1 MPVYELLIPAREEGQ
16 KNKIG
21 KVKGDTWMGAL
32 KVGLAKLGDST
43 DVSSLLCDV
52 RNDGSLAVT
61 DPKSGRVFRIR
72 EMGANITPESQAQAE
87 TETLQGRQEEAR
99 PIEDILGELFS
110 KVQDIYTCS
119 SLQDASQ
126 FILQLAVESI
136 PVESGAVLIADIN
149 EADLSFLSASGPK
162 AEEIMDFRIPIG
174 EGIAGFCAQEGVALA
189 VSDVSRDERFFAE
202 LTESVGY
209 EVQSLLCTPAQRT
222 GRTYGVL
229 ELVNKRSGSSFS
241 VEDLN
246 VLAFLAHEY
255 TSYLINTG
263 QTGD

>member
-1 MPVYELLIPAREEGQ
+1 MPVYELLIPTKEEGQ

-21 KVKGDTWMGAL
+21 KVKGDTWIGAL
-32 KVGLAKLGDST
+32 KVGLAKLGDAT

-61 DPKSGRVFRIR
+61 DPTSGRVFRIR
-72 EMGANITPESQAQAE
+72 EVGANTTSMSQGLE
-87 TETLQGRQEEAR
+87 TEALEARQEEAR
-99 PIEDILGELFS
+99 PVEDILGDLFS
-110 KVQDIYTCS
+110 KVQDIYTCN

-136 PVESGAVLIADIN
+136 PAESGAVLIADIN
-149 EADLSFLSASGPK
+149 EADLAFLSASGPK
-162 AEEIMDFRIPIG
+162 SEEIMDFRIPIG

-189 VSDVSRDERFFAE
+189 VSDVSLDERFFAE

-209 EVQSLLCTPAQRT
+209 EVQSLLCSPAQRN
-222 GRTYGVL
+222 GRTYGIL